1 MLVCDGSKR
10 WRCHGRQSR
19 AESQFGG
26 IAPSLATRVIGPP
39 SAPGNSMSTGSAP
52 SSGVK
57 CRHIMASCKIKRK
70 AGRWQDYEMRI

>member
-26 IAPSLATRVIGPP
+26 IAPSLATRVI
-39 SAPGNSMSTGSAP
+39 GNSMSTGSAP